1 MCSRIWSASD
11 RVAGKARSIMN
22 RAPRTHSQR
31 TPMPSHSR
39 LQRSSKEIVVPRL
52 MVVLSAAAL
61 VVIGLVMVFS
71 ASSVTAYVEQGDAY
85 GETIKQVV
93 FAIIGVILCIAVII
107 ATKTVGFEA
116 MTSKFL
122 VYGFWAVCVIGVL
135 LTAALGTAALGAK
148 RWLMIGGVSIQVGE
162 FMKIALVLVAARI
175 MVDFNDG
182 ADALKVLVR
191 CAIFIVA
198 PLALLFVLQS
208 DLGTTVI
215 CLVAIF
221 SILIFGGVPWRWVL
235 LLGVLI
241 IALGAAAIFSAP
253 YRTARLLT
261 FLDPWGNADGDGY
274 QIVHSLQA
282 LASGGLLGVGIG
294 NSYEKLQYLPE
305 AETDFIFAIIGEELG
320 LIGAMVV
327 VILFVVFLYGGYCI
341 AKDATNSYGM
351 LIAGALTTMLVAQAF
366 INILCV
372 VGLFP
377 ITGKPLPFISSG
389 GSSLISSLLI
399 VGIILSVSFS
409 SEPTEA
415 PYQQRREKLHVVSSY
430 DGGTPKPG
438 RRR

>member
-1 MCSRIWSASD
+1 
-11 RVAGKARSIMN
+11 
-22 RAPRTHSQR
+22 
-31 TPMPSHSR
+31 
-39 LQRSSKEIVVPRL
+39 
-52 MVVLSAAAL
+52 MVMLSAAAL

-71 ASSVTAYVEQGDAY
+71 ASSVTAFVEQGDAY
-85 GETIKQVV
+85 GETIKQVI
-93 FAIIGVILCIAVII
+93 FALIGIGICVGVIIV
-107 ATKTVGFEA
+107 TKTIGFEA
-116 MTSKFL
+116 MASKP
-122 VYGFWAVCVIGVL
+122 VIYGFWILCVAGVL
-135 LTAALGTAALGAK
+135 LTAAIGTSALGAK
-148 RWLMIGGVSIQVGE
+148 RWLVIGGISIQFGE

-175 MVDFNDG
+175 MVDFNNG
-182 ADALKVLVR
+182 MDALHVLVR

-221 SILIFGGVPWRWVL
+221 AILIFGGVPWRWIL
-235 LLGVLI
+235 LLAVLI
-241 IALGAAAIFSAP
+241 VGLGAAAIFSAP

-261 FLDPWGNADGDGY
+261 FLDPWSNADGDGY

-282 LASGGLLGVGIG
+282 LASGGLFGVGIG

-320 LIGAMVV
+320 LVGAMVV

-341 AKDATNSYGM
+341 AKDASNSYGM
-351 LIAGALTTMLVAQAF
+351 LVAGALTTMLVAQAF

-372 VGLFP
+372 IGLFP

-409 SEPTEA
+409 SEPTET